1 MNYYEK
7 MLKNVKN
14 LMKQSPEEALKVIKE
29 ELNAPY
35 VPSDVLKELKIL
47 ESKIDIDDSCDF
59 NMSIDQIKD
68 YFKQDESKQC
78 IAAEELS
85 KLNLRDYEDIISDFL
100 LSKGSLRA
108 KVIIMLA
115 LKKQESS
122 REFSLL
128 KENKIY
134 PFVPKNIELPEE
146 SEFYKRCLK
155 LLNDHY
161 MKSPDKLNL
170 SYELLYS
177 DYLFHLPESRN
188 IIESKLV
195 VDKIIEYIEKS
206 FK

>member
-14 LMKQSPEEALKVIKE
+14 LMDESPKDALKIIEE

-35 VPSDVLKELKIL
+35 VPSDVLNELKKL
-47 ESKIDIDDSCDF
+47 QNKIDIDETHDF
-59 NMSIDQIKD
+59 NMSIDLIKE
-68 YFKQDESKQC
+68 YLKQDESKQC

-85 KLNLRDYEDIISDFL
+85 KLNLRDHEDTISDFL

-108 KVIIMLA
+108 KVIIILA
-115 LKKQESS
+115 LKNQESS
-122 REFSLL
+122 HEFSLL

-134 PFVPKNIELPEE
+134 QFIPKDIELPDE
-146 SEFYKRCLK
+146 SEFYKRCIK
-155 LLNDHY
+155 LLNEHY

-177 DYLFHLPESRN
+177 DYLFHLPKSRN
-188 IIESKLV
+188 VIESKLV

>member
-14 LMKQSPEEALKVIKE
+14 LMDESPKDALKIIEE

-35 VPSDVLKELKIL
+35 VPSDVLNELKKL
-47 ESKIDIDDSCDF
+47 QNKIDIDETHDF
-59 NMSIDQIKD
+59 NMSIDLIKE
-68 YFKQDESKQC
+68 YLKQDESKQC
-78 IAAEELS
+78 IAAEEFS
-85 KLNLRDYEDIISDFL
+85 KLNLRNHEDTISDFL

-108 KVIIMLA
+108 KVIIILA
-115 LKKQESS
+115 LKNQESS
-122 REFSLL
+122 HEFSLL

-134 PFVPKNIELPEE
+134 QFIPKDIELPDE
-146 SEFYKRCLK
+146 SEFYKRCIK
-155 LLNDHY
+155 LLNEHY

-188 IIESKLV
+188 VIESKLV